1 MDRSQAE
8 ILIMRTIV
16 FSQQSTEVA
25 SLHFASHPVNG
36 SAAPSLAIVQL
47 PACHVTFSASLPP

>member
-1 MDRSQAE
+1 
-8 ILIMRTIV
+8 MRTIV